1 MEDLNKALGAK
12 QTLSMIYH
20 PQNNSQIERI
30 NQEVE
35 AFL

>member
-1 MEDLNKALGAK
+1 MKDLEKALGTK
-12 QTLSMIYH
+12 QTLSTVYH
-20 PQNNSQIERI
+20 PQTDRQTERI